1 MASGKISEPVKV
13 LKAMSKRVCSIRK
26 AYTIL
31 HSKAWMTQ
39 KFAYTEYRLV
49 QVKYFNTTAWSL
61 PNTCCYVR
69 DSFDHVASVNI
80 LSDTLRN

>member
-1 MASGKISEPVKV
+1 VRKVWQPCSCNRLCIPEEINKNFKTFHEFPDKIAINFMASGKISEPVKV

-39 KFAYTEYRLV
+39 KFAYT
-49 QVKYFNTTAWSL
+49 
-61 PNTCCYVR
+61 
-69 DSFDHVASVNI
+69 
-80 LSDTLRN
+80 